1 MVDGVLW
8 AGISVS
14 LRTPVQKFRE
24 IDGSGGWAPQIE
36 EREQLLFFKNLMRYF
51 LGVQTALRAVW
62 TPGGLSGGQSATCR
76 LMAGWWHVHRGWG
89 GHMAVGRVG
98 VLSSGVWGLRGAMIG
113 EKSDRSV
120 GLGDTFV
127 KTLKLCSSKRRHRK
141 LEMRVVLFHSLCQQ
155 VLILCNF

>member
-51 LGVQTALRAVW
+51 L
-62 TPGGLSGGQSATCR
+62 
-76 LMAGWWHVHRGWG
+76 
-89 GHMAVGRVG
+89 
-98 VLSSGVWGLRGAMIG
+98 
-113 EKSDRSV
+113 
-120 GLGDTFV
+120 
-127 KTLKLCSSKRRHRK
+127 
-141 LEMRVVLFHSLCQQ
+141 
-155 VLILCNF
+155 